1 MVRLFKLKKTF
12 KPLDFTNSG
21 DYHFVTIWHIEAPI
35 EAICEA
41 IYHSLSWPQW
51 WRDVKKVE
59 ELSPGD
65 ACGIGSIRR
74 YSWRGRLPYRLN
86 FDICVIYIEPLV
98 TIEGIASGDVEGMG
112 RWSFTTDDRVTV
124 VRFEWQV
131 RTTPYWMSLLA
142 VFARPL
148 FKWNHDAVMQ
158 RGGEALARMLNTR
171 LVSITH
177 S

>member
-112 RWSFTTDDRVTV
+112 RWSFTTDDTVTV

-142 VFARPL
+142 IFARPL